1 MTTNMYADTDPRSR
15 LGYGGGTSSAP
26 GRFAASEYARFYQT
40 EPQETGPGLRTW
52 YARGQN
58 FIVAVSEAKPGA
70 VLERKGHVDEYVAI
84 LQDRGKGA
92 EIDANGQHTSVEG
105 HSLVILPPGDSR
117 ILLPEGGRIV
127 RLITTRSADLAA
139 KCSNAAAYA
148 EPHPYIP
155 PLESWPDPP
164 GGFRVRAYSLDVPPK
179 EGRFGQIWRCTTFMV
194 NVFPPVGPRPLNQ
207 LSPHHHDD
215 FEQCSLAIEG
225 SFFHHLRWP
234 WTADIADWR
243 ADEHEHCASPS
254 IVVIP
259 PRAIHTTAAHEPEG
273 NVLVDIFSPPRM
285 DFSKVEGWVL
295 NADEYPMPEQG

>member
-1 MTTNMYADTDPRSR
+1 MTGMYADTDPRSR
-15 LGYGGGTSSAP
+15 LASSGKPAGAS
-26 GRFAASEYARFYQT
+26 GRFAGSEYARFYET
-40 EPQETGPGLRTW
+40 DPQEVSPGLRTW

-58 FIVAVSEAKPGA
+58 FVVAYSQAEPGA
-70 VLERKGHVDEYVAI
+70 VLERRGQADEYVLI

-92 EIDANGQHTSVEG
+92 EIEANGERAVVEG
-105 HSLVILPPGDSR
+105 HSLVIVPPGDSR
-117 ILLPEGGRIV
+117 IVLPQGGRVV
-127 RLITTRSADLAA
+127 RLITVRAQDLAA

-155 PLESWPDPP
+155 PLESWPEPP
-164 GGFRVRAYSLDVPPK
+164 AGYRIRAYSLDVPAQ

-194 NVFPPVGPRPLNQ
+194 NVFAPVGPRPLDQ

-234 WTADIADWR
+234 WTANMADWR
-243 ADEHEHCASPS
+243 EDEHEYCASPS

-259 PRAIHTTAAHEPEG
+259 PRAIHTTAAHDDPG
-273 NVLVDIFSPPRM
+273 PNVLVDIFCPPRL
-285 DFSKVEGWVL
+285 DFSKMAGWVL
-295 NADEYPMPEQG
+295 NAGEYPMPEQG